1 MARVCSSN
9 AMRCAAG
16 RSPRPRS
23 TFSDIDNS
31 PALVKFAITRSGFR
45 ISMSWSP
52 AMSPAVTG
60 PGPFLCRRTSA
71 TSRVCM
77 RMATALRFSRMSTTS
92 SCTPSIAVYSW
103 STPSISIS
111 VIAAPGKNDSS
122 TRRKALPRVCPKPRS
137 NGSITIR
144 AWRVDTGCTLTTR
157 GFKNSV
163 MDPCMEYLA
172 KDFGHCAARAAMPPA
187 GRREDALL
195 GIQLDD
201 QALVDVGQDLLPFG
215 NSLQKTGEL
224 LVVHFDPV
232 REAHLGRHR
241 EGRRYA
247 SLLLRFLT
255 EVDHIAGLALIGGDV
270 HQLVVYR
277 HTLVTHQ
284 LPRLGARDGKAHPV
298 DHVIETRFQKLQQR
312 LAGRAGTARGLL
324 VVVAELPLEHSIHA
338 AQLLLLAQL
347 QPVLGQTL
355 LALALHTAGRHLE
368 LALRL
373 ERLRPALQEQVGPL
387 ASGELAFRTGVL
399 CHGEP

>member
-1 MARVCSSN
+1 MFSAFRQLALRTVSSSSSTGRSRMGSNCVSVAFAVESSCPCRSTNTDSWSLRMPPARRIASSGSMVPLVSMSRISLSRSVRCSTRALSTLYVTLRTGLKEASSCRRPMARVCSSK

-16 RSPRPRS
+16 RYPRPRS

-31 PALVKFAITRSGFR
+31 PALVRLAITRSGFR

-52 AMSPAVTG
+52 EISPAVTG
-60 PGPFLCRRTSA
+60 PGPFLCKRTSA

-111 VIAAPGKNDSS
+111 VIAAPGKDDSS
-122 TRRKALPRVCPKPRS
+122 TRRKALPSVCPKPRS

-247 SLLLRFLT
+247 SLLLGFLAQ
-255 EVDHIAGLALIGGDV
+255 VDHVAGLALVGG
-270 HQLVVYR
+270 
-277 HTLVTHQ
+277 
-284 LPRLGARDGKAHPV
+284 
-298 DHVIETRFQKLQQR
+298 
-312 LAGRAGTARGLL
+312 
-324 VVVAELPLEHSIHA
+324 
-338 AQLLLLAQL
+338 
-347 QPVLGQTL
+347 
-355 LALALHTAGRHLE
+355 
-368 LALRL
+368 
-373 ERLRPALQEQVGPL
+373 
-387 ASGELAFRTGVL
+387 
-399 CHGEP
+399 